1 MCGVVRVHVC
11 VKLFLILCVMWS
23 LTLVHPL
30 VQVYTIPKTGQLSYV
45 GHVGNFHQKVTEFL
59 SKLPTLPANMP
70 FVKVRP
76 RNSAGKPCRTAPF
89 TVNVHMCALVRMR
102 SYAWVC
108 ACARACVCACV
119 HACACVRVCV
129 HACMRACLPDSARP
143 SLPELVGR
151 LLLAHMIKCEG
162 AKKIIYQYSR
172 EASYDTS
179 QILMFLTNSH
189 HFLTTER
196 LEPFLC
202 VVTHHLCHL
211 LPLPGECSEVHAK
224 SNKDFGCAC
233 QDLLLPELFLAGRNR
248 GVDGATMTTC

>member
-23 LTLVHPL
+23 LALVHPL

-108 ACARACVCACV
+108 ACARACVCMR
-119 HACACVRVCV
+119 ACVRVRACV
-129 HACMRACLPDSARP
+129 RACLHACMPSRLRQAKSARARGSP
-143 SLPELVGR
+143 ALSAYDQMRGSQENHLPIQPRSKL
-151 LLLAHMIKCEG
+151 
-162 AKKIIYQYSR
+162 
-172 EASYDTS
+172 
-179 QILMFLTNSH
+179 
-189 HFLTTER
+189 
-196 LEPFLC
+196 
-202 VVTHHLCHL
+202 
-211 LPLPGECSEVHAK
+211 
-224 SNKDFGCAC
+224 
-233 QDLLLPELFLAGRNR
+233 
-248 GVDGATMTTC
+248 